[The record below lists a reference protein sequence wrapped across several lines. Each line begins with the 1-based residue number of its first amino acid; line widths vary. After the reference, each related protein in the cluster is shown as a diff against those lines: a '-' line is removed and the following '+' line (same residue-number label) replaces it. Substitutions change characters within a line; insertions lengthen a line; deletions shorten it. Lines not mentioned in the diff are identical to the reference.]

1 MESTIVVRVE
11 KNEKIFIT
19 FLEDTCITATLNH
32 VIKEGDYL
40 VVEKK
45 EGHYYIESYQR
56 REYLDAIPK
65 WFDTFRNDFRGSIHN
80 ITSIEFSGLSPF
92 KEFFSHF
99 EKECPSI
106 KVLYTKA
113 EL

>member
-19 FLEDTCITATLNH
+19 FLEDTCIEGETATLNH

-45 EGHYYIESYQR
+45 EGHYES
-56 REYLDAIPK
+56 
-65 WFDTFRNDFRGSIHN
+65 
-80 ITSIEFSGLSPF
+80 
-92 KEFFSHF
+92 
-99 EKECPSI
+99 
-106 KVLYTKA
+106 
-113 EL
+113 